1 MMKNIFSF
9 LASSFL
15 CCTGF
20 AQTGEDIR
28 LIGVRDTVKYDLQ
41 PGIYMAFQVDARSQG
56 FGFAK
61 KNEFYFI
68 DPSNRLLFTNLD
80 SVFKSVDISSQRAL
94 FNLDFNK
101 AGEQELKNF
110 TIANSGF
117 PVVLLVDKKI
127 YAIANVTATN
137 FSGLFSFASPLT
149 EQEIRELK
157 EKLNK

>member
-1 MMKNIFSF
+1 MMKNIFCF
-9 LASSFL
+9 LASLFL
-15 CCTGF
+15 YCAGF

-41 PGIYMAFQVDARSQG
+41 PGIYMGFQVDARSQG
-56 FGFAK
+56 FSFAK

-80 SVFKSVDISSQRAL
+80 SVFMSVEPSLQRNL
-94 FNLDFNK
+94 LNLDFSK
-101 AGEQELKNF
+101 TGEQELKNF

-117 PVVLLVDKKI
+117 PVVLLVNKKI
-127 YAIANVTATN
+127 YAVANITSTN
-137 FSGLFSFASPLT
+137 FSGLFSFPSRLT
-149 EQEIRELK
+149 DQEIRELK